1 MLLLLLLFFHQLIS
15 EERKRGTARSK
26 LKAIQLLRCVCSI
39 YNIYSVYYNISCIQL
54 LIGCVYNWLPCW
66 RCCCRVATSLSV
78 AKPIHHV
85 HRTAQHSSNLDDGA
99 EQSSVRFFR
108 LAFPLLF
115 IETCSTE
122 MQLVGA
128 LQRSSIIHTQHS
140 TESSRSKRERELFL
154 IRYKKTGKLFFFFVF
169 FQVGTAAMKGASPR
183 VPVNGSTRYNTIRS
197 RVKWE

>member
-1 MLLLLLLFFHQLIS
+1 MVYLGI
-15 EERKRGTARSK
+15 
-26 LKAIQLLRCVCSI
+26 IW
-39 YNIYSVYYNISCIQL
+39 YNSVYYNISCIQL

-99 EQSSVRFFR
+99 EQSSVPFFR

-154 IRYKKTGKLFFFFVF
+154 IRYKKTGKLFFFCLLPSGYGRNERSKSPSPSEWLH
-169 FQVGTAAMKGASPR
+169 QV
-183 VPVNGSTRYNTIRS
+183 
-197 RVKWE
+197 